1 MSVPF
6 GTVPGM
12 MALHLRI
19 TEILGHGWD
28 LARAT
33 RRPAPFD
40 DAVVEQE
47 LQFSLQALT
56 QLPSERTP
64 FAAPTEAPRPPPRS
78 TDWPRFSA
86 ATSPPSTEQPAQPA
100 DPSVTASGNPTQ
112 PGWLAVT
119 TLQRNPG
126 DGVRHVRTSVMR
138 R

>member
-1 MSVPF
+1 VLERAVSVPF

-64 FAAPTEAPRPPPRS
+64 FAAPTEAPQTATAIDRL
-78 TDWPRFSA
+78 A
-86 ATSPPSTEQPAQPA
+86 ALLGR
-100 DPSVTASGNPTQ
+100 DVTA
-112 PGWLAVT
+112 L
-119 TLQRNPG
+119 
-126 DGVRHVRTSVMR
+126 D
-138 R
+138 